1 MALMRFDPFREM
13 DRITEQVMAGS
24 RVPRTM
30 PMEAFRRGDEF
41 FVFIDIPGINED
53 DVELTVERN
62 VVSIR
67 AQRVSPRQEGDEVL
81 VDERP
86 HGVFTRQLFLGDNL
100 DASKLSAD
108 YNRGVLMMRIPIAE
122 ASKPRRITVSH
133 HDDAAQDNDSARAE
147 QAADQ
152 QPAATTAQ
160 ETKE

>member
-108 YNRGVLMMRIPIAE
+108 YNRGVLVMRIPIAE
-122 ASKPRRITVSH
+122 ASKPRRITLTQ
-133 HDDAAQDNDSARAE
+133 HDDAAQDNGSTQAE
-147 QAADQ
+147 QASGQ
-152 QPAATTAQ
+152 QSRATSS
-160 ETKE
+160 

>member
-13 DRITEQVMAGS
+13 DRIAEQVMAGS

-41 FVFIDIPGINED
+41 FVFIDIPGVDED

-86 HGVFTRQLFLGDNL
+86 HGVFARQLFLGDNL
-100 DASKLSAD
+100 DAGKLSAD

-122 ASKPRRITVSH
+122 ASKPRRITVSQ
-133 HDDAAQDNDSARAE
+133 HDDAAPDNGSARAD

-152 QPAATTAQ
+152 QPAASTS
-160 ETKE
+160 